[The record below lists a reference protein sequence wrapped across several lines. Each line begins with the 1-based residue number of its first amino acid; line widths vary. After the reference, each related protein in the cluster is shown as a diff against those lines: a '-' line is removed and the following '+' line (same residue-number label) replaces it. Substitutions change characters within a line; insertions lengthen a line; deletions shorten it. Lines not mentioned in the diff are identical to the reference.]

1 MLLSLLLIDALPLL
15 QQVGEILVLI
25 LSHPGHTVTIDDVIL
40 TVGLQVLDPF
50 LLLFSPELLGLL
62 LELLVLGLEKRQLL
76 EPLGSLDVV
85 LLLLLGLQTNL
96 QLLLLLLKLF
106 NLLSHDVV
114 GIHLGNCVLVQLAE
128 HFLANVGLGKLL
140 DLVLVVLGLDGL
152 ELLLAPLF
160 VPDLPLHSQPL
171 GLLLLLLQQLVPL
184 LLLRL
189 LHLGRVDRLQPLL
202 SLLNDLVPG
211 QETLVI
217 PDLALVVSLSDLC
230 FQLCRLDLQPVRVD
244 GVQRLVEHIEHV
256 DQLRTHLL
264 ARHGLH
270 MGTLGHLCLL
280 RLGEIG
286 SEVDAGGA
294 VVDPHL
300 HVVVPRALNNQP
312 LHVVAIAEDGQG
324 DESVHRDALVD
335 LGHLFQQSDQGHV
348 PERLS
353 VLLDRSEVLLLF
365 NHFQT
370 LINFAA
376 NTERMEVNLKP
387 VVKVTELL

>member
-25 LSHPGHTVTIDDVIL
+25 LSHPGHTVTIDDIIL

-50 LLLFSPELLGLL
+50 LLLFSPELLCLL

-106 NLLSHDVV
+106 NLLCHDVV
-114 GIHLGNCVLVQLAE
+114 GIHLGNRVLVQLAE

-171 GLLLLLLQQLVPL
+171 GLLLLLLHQLVPL

-189 LHLGRVDRLQPLL
+189 LHLGRVDRL
-202 SLLNDLVPG
+202 
-211 QETLVI
+211 
-217 PDLALVVSLSDLC
+217 
-230 FQLCRLDLQPVRVD
+230 
-244 GVQRLVEHIEHV
+244 
-256 DQLRTHLL
+256 
-264 ARHGLH
+264 
-270 MGTLGHLCLL
+270 
-280 RLGEIG
+280 
-286 SEVDAGGA
+286 
-294 VVDPHL
+294 
-300 HVVVPRALNNQP
+300 
-312 LHVVAIAEDGQG
+312 
-324 DESVHRDALVD
+324 
-335 LGHLFQQSDQGHV
+335 
-348 PERLS
+348 
-353 VLLDRSEVLLLF
+353 
-365 NHFQT
+365 
-370 LINFAA
+370 
-376 NTERMEVNLKP
+376 
-387 VVKVTELL
+387 